1 MASRLQPDLI
11 LLDVL
16 MPDMNGFEAC
26 KVLKDSPETSDIP
39 VIFMTALTDT
49 KNKVLGF
56 QCGAVDYICK
66 PFQQEEV
73 LARIHTHLLIRNQ
86 RKSLLMS
93 NHIKEKIL
101 SVVAHDLRNPFQVI
115 FGYLD
120 LLSNYYDRYDDEK
133 RKDII
138 LSIRSANN
146 NLFALVEDLL
156 SWVTAGNGHLEYSPK
171 TVQLCQLTK
180 SAVNI
185 TKALSSRKH
194 TDLTVDV
201 DENIYAF
208 VDENM
213 LSTIIRNLLTNALK
227 FTPKNGAVWLEARSE
242 NSTVTLTVRD
252 TGVGL
257 TPDQIEKIKK
267 GEKLHSTHGTEK
279 EPGTGMGMV
288 ICLEFIKMIGGS
300 LHIESTSGKGSAF
313 RVTIPSTPIR

>member
-1 MASRLQPDLI
+1 
-11 LLDVL
+11 
-16 MPDMNGFEAC
+16 
-26 KVLKDSPETSDIP
+26 
-39 VIFMTALTDT
+39 
-49 KNKVLGF
+49 
-56 QCGAVDYICK
+56 
-66 PFQQEEV
+66 
-73 LARIHTHLLIRNQ
+73 
-86 RKSLLMS
+86 
-93 NHIKEKIL
+93 
-101 SVVAHDLRNPFQVI
+101 
-115 FGYLD
+115 
-120 LLSNYYDRYDDEK
+120 
-133 RKDII
+133 
-138 LSIRSANN
+138 
-146 NLFALVEDLL
+146 
-156 SWVTAGNGHLEYSPK
+156 
-171 TVQLCQLTK
+171 
-180 SAVNI
+180 
-185 TKALSSRKH
+185 
-194 TDLTVDV
+194 VDV